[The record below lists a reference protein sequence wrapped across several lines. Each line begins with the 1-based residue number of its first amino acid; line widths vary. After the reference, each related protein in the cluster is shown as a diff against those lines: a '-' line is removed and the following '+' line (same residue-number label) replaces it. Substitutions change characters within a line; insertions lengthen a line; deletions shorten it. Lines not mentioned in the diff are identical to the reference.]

1 MVHAGPLLIV
11 LSQGSQQPVL
21 ICTGILKP
29 LQIFVIAGAI
39 SVKPTPSPA
48 AAKPVKKPVGKKPAG
63 KRGAPS
69 GARRA
74 PGKPTKKPKLQDSS
88 DSEFEVLP
96 SAPPTTRRRRALSG
110 GWSPPAT
117 TKPQQCQGPGC
128 VYAARTH
135 SKYCSDECGI
145 QLAIK

>member
-1 MVHAGPLLIV
+1 MQYMYMYMHVSVCPIV
-11 LSQGSQQPVL
+11 
-21 ICTGILKP
+21 
-29 LQIFVIAGAI
+29 GAV
-39 SVKPTPSPA
+39 SVKPTSLPA
-48 AAKPVKKPVGKKPAG
+48 TTAKPVKKPASKKPAG

-69 GARRA
+69 GTRRA
-74 PGKPTKKPKLQDSS
+74 PGKPPKKPKLQNSS
-88 DSEFEVLP
+88 DSEFEVFP

-110 GWSPPAT
+110 RWSPPAT
-117 TKPQQCQGPGC
+117 TKAQQCQGPGC